1 MSHVV
6 AEFLFISGGRAAGR
20 QLTTSLT
27 RRHLIHATA
36 AVGPVATAVLNITT
50 TTNTSTAGFNSSPPS
65 DIGRT
70 SNKAAGKCSSDTSA
84 ANDGQAVVDDDLE
97 DMFHDGPCGVEWNG
111 PTRGG
116 RRPEPTRYGDWERKG
131 RVSDF

>member
-6 AEFLFISGGRAAGR
+6 AGFLFISGGRAAGR

-27 RRHLIHATA
+27 RRHLIHASA
-36 AVGPVATAVLNITT
+36 SAGPVATSVLNITT
-50 TTNTSTAGFNSSPPS
+50 TTNTSTVGFNSSPPS
-65 DIGRT
+65 DIDRT
-70 SNKAAGKCSSDTSA
+70 SNKAAGKCSSETTA
-84 ANDGQAVVDDDLE
+84 ADDGQAIVDDDLE

>member
-1 MSHVV
+1 MIV
-6 AEFLFISGGRAAGR
+6 ARFFFISGGR
-20 QLTTSLT
+20 QLTSSSMSLT
-27 RRHLIHATA
+27 IRHLTHASA
-36 AVGPVATAVLNITT
+36 SIGPGATTVLNITT
-50 TTNTSTAGFNSSPPS
+50 SSSSSTAPS
-65 DIGRT
+65 L
-70 SNKAAGKCSSDTSA
+70 SNKAATKCSSDTSEADDVQA
-84 ANDGQAVVDDDLE
+84 AVDDDLE

>member
-1 MSHVV
+1 MIV
-6 AEFLFISGGRAAGR
+6 AKFFFISGGR
-20 QLTTSLT
+20 QLTSSSMSLT
-27 RRHLIHATA
+27 IRHLTHASA
-36 AVGPVATAVLNITT
+36 SIGPGATTVLHITT
-50 TTNTSTAGFNSSPPS
+50 SSSSTAPS
-65 DIGRT
+65 LSDVGRT
-70 SNKAAGKCSSDTSA
+70 SNKAATKCSSDTSVADHVQA
-84 ANDGQAVVDDDLE
+84 AIDDDLE

>member
-1 MSHVV
+1 MIV
-6 AEFLFISGGRAAGR
+6 ARFFFISGGR
-20 QLTTSLT
+20 QLTSSSMSLT
-27 RRHLIHATA
+27 IRHLTHASAST
-36 AVGPVATAVLNITT
+36 GPGATTVLNITT
-50 TTNTSTAGFNSSPPS
+50 SSSSSSSTAPS
-65 DIGRT
+65 LSDVGRT
-70 SNKAAGKCSSDTSA
+70 SNKAATKCSSDTSVADDVQA
-84 ANDGQAVVDDDLE
+84 AVDDDLE